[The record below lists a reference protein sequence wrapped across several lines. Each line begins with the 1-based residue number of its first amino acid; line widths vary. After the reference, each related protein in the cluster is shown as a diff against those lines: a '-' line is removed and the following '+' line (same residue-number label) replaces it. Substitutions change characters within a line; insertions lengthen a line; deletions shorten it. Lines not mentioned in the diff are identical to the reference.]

1 MKRKLSLCLASLA
14 IFVGSS
20 AMAQET
26 DDAAIRAQAENY
38 VKAFQQKDSQA
49 LANFWSEDGAFTDSD
64 GKRYQGRASIQN
76 YFKNMFSS
84 NSGGGGGAL
93 AIHIDSLRFP
103 TDSAAIEVGTASNSG
118 GSSSKY
124 TAFHVKKNGVWQM
137 ADVIETAQADSG
149 TSMADMHWLAGKWT
163 VNGPDGQAR
172 MKMKVT
178 TAFPKGFLQVSYIDL
193 AGNTMAI
200 EEIGVNPKNGTISSW
215 TFNSNGGTGNAFWN
229 REGNTFT
236 KVATSYEAD
245 GLRGAGIYILQKLS
259 PDKFTFAATS
269 RYISGQR
276 LPNSKVMTAV
286 RDAGEST
293 KNEAIFQ

>member
-1 MKRKLSLCLASLA
+1 MKLKLSSCLASLA
-14 IFVGSS
+14 IMLGGSAYAQS
-20 AMAQET
+20 A

-38 VKAFQQKDSQA
+38 AKAFQQKDSQA

-76 YFKNMFSS
+76 YFKNLFA
-84 NSGGGGGAL
+84 GGGGGAL

-103 TDSAAIEVGTASNSG
+103 TEDAAIEVGSASNSL
-118 GSSSKY
+118 GSSSRY
-124 TAFHVKKNGVWQM
+124 TAFHVKNKSDGTWQM
-137 ADVIETAQADSG
+137 ADVVESAQAER

-172 MKMKVT
+172 MKLKVT
-178 TAFPKGFLQVSYIDL
+178 TAFPKGFLQVSYLDM
-193 AGNTMAI
+193 AGNTLSV
-200 EEIGVNPKNGTISSW
+200 EEIGVNPRNGTISSW
-215 TFNSNGGTGNAFWN
+215 TFNSDGGTGNAYWN
-229 REGNTFT
+229 KEGNTFT

-245 GLRGAGIYILQKLS
+245 GLRGAGVYIFQKLS
-259 PDKFTFAATS
+259 PDKFTFSATS

-276 LPNSKVMTAV
+276 LPNSKVLTAV
-286 RDAGEST
+286 RDAADAT